1 MIRFANTEYFYALI
15 LLLVFVMLYGF
26 YNRWRKRA
34 KKRFGDVQVVG
45 QLMPKVSEG
54 KPLFKFILI
63 LIAFVFLVI
72 GIVDPQIGSKLEKV
86 KREGIDLMLVL
97 DVSNSMLAEDIKPN
111 RLERAKM
118 AISSLVDKL
127 QGDRIGIV
135 IFAGNAYKQLPLTTD
150 YSAAKLFLS
159 AVDTKIVPTQG
170 TAIGEA
176 IEMAIESFDD
186 QKHNKAIIIITDGE
200 NHEDDAIGSATAA
213 AEMGIKVFTIGMG
226 LPEGAPIP
234 LYNSYGSQTTGFKK
248 DRQGQ
253 TVITKLNEDMLRQIA
268 AAGEG
273 AYARANNASTG
284 LRKIFDDISQIEKQE
299 IETKQFTDYEHRFQ
313 VYLAAALLFLVLELL
328 IATRKSSWAQ
338 KFDFF
343 GK

>member
-1 MIRFANTEYFYALI
+1 MIKFANTEYFYALALVLVFI
-15 LLLVFVMLYGF
+15 LLYWF
-26 YNRWRKRA
+26 YNSWKKRA
-34 KKRFGDVQVVG
+34 KKSFGDEQVIDN
-45 QLMPKVSEG
+45 LMPKVSES
-54 KPLFKFILI
+54 KPLLKFILI
-63 LIAFVFLVI
+63 VIAFIFIVI
-72 GIVDPQIGSKLEKV
+72 GLVDPQIGSKLEKV

-111 RLERAKM
+111 RLERSKM
-118 AISSLVDKL
+118 AISSLIDKL

-159 AVDTKIVPTQG
+159 AVDTKVVPTQG

-176 IEMAIESFDD
+176 IEMASESFDE
-186 QKHNKAIIIITDGE
+186 QEHNKAIIIITDGE
-200 NHEDDAIGSATAA
+200 NHEDDAVEAATAA
-213 AEMGIKVFTIGMG
+213 TEMDIRVFTIGMG
-226 LPEGAPIP
+226 LPEGTPIP
-234 LYNSYGSQTTGFKK
+234 LYNNYGSQTGFKK
-248 DRQGQ
+248 DKDGQ

-268 AAGEG
+268 AAGNG
-273 AYARANNASTG
+273 AYARANNTTTG
-284 LRKIFDDISQIEKQE
+284 LRKIFDDISEIEKKE

-313 VYLAAALLFLVLELL
+313 IYLIGALLFLIIELL
-328 IATRKSSWAQ
+328 IATRKSSWAK